1 MNLASPASVLSAIA
15 PPDWWR
21 KHTPS
26 LRRWET
32 GGVWD
37 GLEDFE
43 KWLEEE
49 DWEEEDRD
57 SDSIRGIQP
66 IKCSLKA
73 LKRPNAVALV
83 LSTKL
88 KNFGPVPIILRAIEY
103 GNFPGAPRPHMI

>member
-32 GGVWD
+32 GVGGND
-37 GLEDFE
+37 ELEDFE

-49 DWEEEDRD
+49 D
-57 SDSIRGIQP
+57 
-66 IKCSLKA
+66 
-73 LKRPNAVALV
+73 
-83 LSTKL
+83 
-88 KNFGPVPIILRAIEY
+88 
-103 GNFPGAPRPHMI
+103 

>member
-37 GLEDFE
+37 GWEDFE
-43 KWLEEE
+43 EWLEEE
-49 DWEEEDRD
+49 D
-57 SDSIRGIQP
+57 
-66 IKCSLKA
+66 
-73 LKRPNAVALV
+73 
-83 LSTKL
+83 
-88 KNFGPVPIILRAIEY
+88 
-103 GNFPGAPRPHMI
+103 